1 MEMSEREIWTVIH
14 GMGLGAIY
22 LLAFGGALAGMW
34 SFRPGF
40 LTVAAIRERMRRLYV
55 GFAAMCVTA
64 WATVITGTF
73 IVYPWYRAKLAGAAF
88 EKCADL
94 GLPSA
99 QCSPRDFLLSNVSGE
114 TEMWHEFGMEWKE
127 HVAWLAPLLATS
139 AFLLVL
145 VYGARL
151 ITRPRLRNAVLI
163 LLVASFAAAVIA
175 GAFGAFINK
184 VAPIL

>member
-1 MEMSEREIWTVIH
+1 MEMSGTEIWTVIH

-22 LLAFGGALAGMW
+22 LFAFGGALAGMW

-55 GFAAMCVTA
+55 GFAVMCVTA
-64 WATVITGTF
+64 WATVITGTY
-73 IVYPWYRAKLAGAAF
+73 IVYPWYRVKLAGAEF
-88 EKCADL
+88 EKCAGL

-99 QCSPRDFLLSNVSGE
+99 ECSPRDFLLSNASGE
-114 TEMWHEFGMEWKE
+114 TAMWHELGMEWKE
-127 HVAWLAPLLATS
+127 HVAWAAPMLATS

-145 VYGARL
+145 YYG
-151 ITRPRLRNAVLI
+151 PRLVSRRWLRMTVIVMLI
-163 LLVASFAAAVIA
+163 GSFASAVVA

-184 VAPIL
+184 VAPIR